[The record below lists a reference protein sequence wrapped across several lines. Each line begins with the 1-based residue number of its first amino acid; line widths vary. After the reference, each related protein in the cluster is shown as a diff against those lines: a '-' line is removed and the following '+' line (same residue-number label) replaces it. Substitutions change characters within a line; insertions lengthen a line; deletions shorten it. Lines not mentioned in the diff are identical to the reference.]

1 MTTHWP
7 IHLIA
12 TELILPN
19 EQHVEARVFE
29 VIESITHSGRWI
41 APIVIERVSFAV
53 MDGHHRLA
61 AAKHL
66 NLPRVPCLM
75 LDYTQVRVQAR
86 RSGYC
91 VDGEQVI
98 ERSHTRSLY
107 PPKTTRH
114 IFSQELPTCDVD
126 LAILKA
132 AA

>member
-1 MTTHWP
+1 MTTSLP

-12 TELILPN
+12 TDLILPN

-29 VIESITHSGRWI
+29 VIESITRSGRWI
-41 APIVIERVSFAV
+41 APIVIERDSYAV

-61 AAKHL
+61 AAKRL

-86 RSGYC
+86 RIGYQ
-91 VDGEQVI
+91 VDGKQII

-114 IFSQELPTCDVD
+114 VFSSELPTCDVD
-126 LAILKA
+126 LEILRIA
-132 AA
+132 A